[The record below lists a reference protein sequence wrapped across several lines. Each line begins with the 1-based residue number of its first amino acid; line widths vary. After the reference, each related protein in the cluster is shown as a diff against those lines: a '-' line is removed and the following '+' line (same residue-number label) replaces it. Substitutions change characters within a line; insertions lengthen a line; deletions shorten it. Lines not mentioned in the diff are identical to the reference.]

1 MRRAAVC
8 RLRFLPAQLEVE
20 NDTDQGEE
28 EYADEGEYDTLP
40 VHPAG

>member
-8 RLRFLPAQLEVE
+8 GLGFLPTQLEVKD
-20 NDTDQGEE
+20 DTDQGEE
-28 EYADEGEYDTLP
+28 EYADEGEYDALP